1 MGNNSDPPR
10 GDTLGGGG
18 GLPRGGHGSLGLSR
32 RGSPI
37 LDDVQLVIM
46 NHKVV
51 N

>member
-1 MGNNSDPPR
+1 LGNNSDLPR
-10 GDTLGGGG
+10 GDTLGGDG
-18 GLPRGGHGSLGLSR
+18 GLPRGGHGSLGITR
-32 RGSPI
+32 RGNLI